1 VPTRLGNYHVVI
13 RKTRPC
19 TTVGNV
25 FEECHVPYIFKTPL
39 QISKMSRDI
48 IAASKAKFV
57 VPNQL
62 SIIFQPVAVK
72 GDDSF

>member
-1 VPTRLGNYHVVI
+1 MSKRVDII

-48 IAASKAKFV
+48 IAASKAKLFGIKITK
-57 VPNQL
+57 QIKKYFTFL
-62 SIIFQPVAVK
+62 S
-72 GDDSF
+72 